1 MSVHFEDTDARECNR
16 FYALQSARCVLQ
28 ESLHKGSGVWV
39 CLIVDACLD
48 MAAVY
53 TLSLISHHSPG
64 SMYQRLNLGGTS
76 GSSSVSVRAVM
87 HVRVEDKSSYLV
99 VSRCLF
105 GMAHLP

>member
-1 MSVHFEDTDARECNR
+1 MSVIA
-16 FYALQSARCVLQ
+16 FYAPQSTQCVLQ
-28 ESLHKGSGVWV
+28 ERESLHKGSGVWV

-53 TLSLISHHSPG
+53 TLSLISHHNPG

-76 GSSSVSVRAVM
+76 SSSSVSVRALM
-87 HVRVEDKSSYLV
+87 HVRMGDKSSYLAV
-99 VSRCLF
+99 RRCLF